1 MDNTISKIRKSNK
14 IKLLLTL
21 STVILI
27 TLMFP
32 KGESIESE
40 VTEGSIWIHND
51 LIAPFS
57 FPIIKDP
64 DTYKKEI
71 QSAVNTVY
79 PVYIKN
85 KDVSPSDS
93 LAKYNKFLLP
103 LLDELIKKDT
113 LFNPTFLSD
122 NSVAV
127 FKSLRLQEYN
137 LSVKRTVNLKQLF
150 SNLKNS
156 LLQLERKGILS
167 LQNDLKKDS
176 IAIRV
181 GNIDRIEPKSNYF
194 SIDEVRR
201 ILNTKLLELNLPEKI
216 YNAAL
221 EYVYHFVF
229 PNIIYNKTFTLEE
242 IEQAKNSVSKY
253 SGIVNENER
262 IIAKHERVT
271 HTIKLK
277 IDSYRI
283 AKGETTGMV
292 EIVLQQLGKFIHI
305 GFLIT
310 LMGIYLFIL
319 RKKIYYDNK
328 KIFILAINI
337 LSLSFITYLINQ
349 LTVDV
354 PLHYLIFVPVSAMM
368 VTIIFDSRVG
378 FHTLVVISLIT
389 GALRG
394 NDYAFVAANLF
405 AGALAIFTVRD
416 IKNRSQIFRSFIFI
430 LIGYIV
436 TIIAF
441 GLERFATTESILM
454 EMAFASTNA
463 LISPV
468 FTYGLLIFF
477 ERFFDITTDLTLVEL
492 SSFDMPLLKELAK
505 KAPGSFNHSLTM
517 GTLAEAGAEAIG
529 ANPLLARVG
538 AYYHDVGKLLTPQNF
553 VENQTNNKNIHANL
567 SPEESVLLI
576 SQHVKEGIQIAKKY
590 KLPQEIIDFI
600 PMHHGTMIMS
610 FFFDKAK
617 KLYGPEKVDV
627 NKYKYP
633 GPKPNTKETAI
644 VMIADGCESA
654 VRAISDPNS
663 ENIENVV
670 DQIINTR
677 IEQSQFD
684 DAPIT
689 YSDIN
694 KIKTVFTNILIGQY
708 HKRIRYPDQDKVET
722 GNGIEKENE

>member
-150 SNLKNS
+150 FNLKNS

-368 VTIIFDSRVG
+368 ITIIFDSRVG

>member
-150 SNLKNS
+150 FNLKNS